1 MRSRGLAGEA
11 GLIVVRRSVVVARA
25 LCTPTPCLD
34 PSRRCS
40 GKTGFRAS
48 LLPGRLLPPL
58 LCTAVTAGG
67 SCFPGARTLF
77 GWPDSEGKHHLHEHY
92 SFLGYTVHVTVNSV
106 YSQTPADREAGNGR
120 TAGGRHGHA
129 LAVIQPPDDGRAG
142 QRAQFEEALVRPLR
156 GERRGPRRVRP
167 GGRGPVVMAVS
178 CLACGKTRM
187 PARVLPSRGRRL
199 ALHDRVPY
207 CLRRAW
213 SARSVIA
220 GPASA
225 TSRRRHAPTP
235 TSVSPAGL
243 PPPGLRGS
251 RRAACTARP
260 SSGPPVPRRRG

>member
-1 MRSRGLAGEA
+1 MTSRPGAANHDTGVAAARNIRRGCSRACRGGEVMPEGLFSGRRAWPERSCCMRSRGLAGEA

-34 PSRRCS
+34 PSCRCS

-129 LAVIQPPDDGRAG
+129 LAVVQPPGRRARRPARPVRGSSGTATARRTARPAPRPPWWPGAGGDGR
-142 QRAQFEEALVRPLR
+142 EL
-156 GERRGPRRVRP
+156 
-167 GGRGPVVMAVS
+167 
-178 CLACGKTRM
+178 
-187 PARVLPSRGRRL
+187 
-199 ALHDRVPY
+199 
-207 CLRRAW
+207 
-213 SARSVIA
+213 
-220 GPASA
+220 
-225 TSRRRHAPTP
+225 
-235 TSVSPAGL
+235 
-243 PPPGLRGS
+243 PGLRQDEDA
-251 RRAACTARP
+251 RPCAAFPWSSSCTA
-260 SSGPPVPRRRG
+260 